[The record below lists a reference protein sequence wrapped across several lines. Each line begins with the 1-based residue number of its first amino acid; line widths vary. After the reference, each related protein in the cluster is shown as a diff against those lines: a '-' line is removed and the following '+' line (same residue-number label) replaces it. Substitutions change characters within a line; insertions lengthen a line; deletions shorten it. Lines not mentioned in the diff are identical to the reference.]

1 MDATI
6 ERIETTI
13 ERIEATIERME
24 KESAR
29 DRREWNRRWG
39 ELANKLGT
47 IVEDIVAPN
56 LPRIARDYYGFETI
70 EDFMLRRTV
79 LNKRDPSREREFD
92 AILVGKTAAGEGR
105 VIINETKS
113 TARTDYVEDF
123 VAVLAEIEDYFPEYQ
138 GKAIIPIF
146 ASLAISE
153 HVVSYLTKRRIY
165 AMAMGEE
172 TMTLLNFQAIERTR
186 QP

>member
-1 MDATI
+1 MTGN
-6 ERIETTI
+6 RHVRFGGGRLETQV
-13 ERIEATIERME
+13 
-24 KESAR
+24 
-29 DRREWNRRWG
+29 
-39 ELANKLGT
+39 KLCAGR
-47 IVEDIVAPN
+47 
-56 LPRIARDYYGFETI
+56 LPY
-70 EDFMLRRTV
+70 
-79 LNKRDPSREREFD
+79 
-92 AILVGKTAAGEGR
+92 
-105 VIINETKS
+105 
-113 TARTDYVEDF
+113 F

-138 GKAIIPIF
+138 GKTIIPIF